1 MLIAPTKIRLLIE
14 VVVQRRAHAKQLHA
28 VGRNVLRRME
38 SLIIYI
44 PYEFERTIT
53 LH

>member
-14 VVVQRRAHAKQLHA
+14 VVVQYRAHAKQLHT

>member
-28 VGRNVLRRME
+28 VGRNVLRRM
-38 SLIIYI
+38 YN
-44 PYEFERTIT
+44 FTIT
-53 LH
+53 IT